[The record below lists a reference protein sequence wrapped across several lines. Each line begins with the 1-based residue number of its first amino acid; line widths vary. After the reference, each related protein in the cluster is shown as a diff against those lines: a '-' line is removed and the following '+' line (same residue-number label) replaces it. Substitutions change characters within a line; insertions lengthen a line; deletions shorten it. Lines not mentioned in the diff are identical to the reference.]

1 MPMSQHRPALAAIL
15 VAVVAVLLL
24 STVPA
29 SAAPP
34 SSRIAATAIG
44 YEGTWQGECWAFVKK
59 VVKEATGREMGFD
72 YRQGFFDAGAIEVR
86 WDQAQSGDIVQIA
99 NDADTSANAS
109 YKGLHTAII
118 AENLG
123 DGRFNIVD
131 SNQNFDGMVHR
142 RTSYNPAENAA
153 RSGLSYHIYRI
164 TGSPS
169 IAPAPRAI
177 PVPGQKFQVGDRV
190 VTATP
195 KDTLRLRPTAGTKLP
210 EIGLLADRTRLTV
223 TGGTVE
229 SDGYH
234 WVKVSTPIG
243 DGWVAVEYLA
253 RDTSPDSLSAGAPA
267 AAGPATSGGSGTKPL
282 LQFRS
287 FVPVVSA
294 GD

>member
-15 VAVVAVLLL
+15 VAFAAVLLV
-24 STVPA
+24 STAPA

-34 SSRIAATAIG
+34 SNPIAAAAIG
-44 YEGTWQGECWAFVKK
+44 YEGTWQGECWVFVKK
-59 VVKEATGREMGFD
+59 VVQETTGREMGFD

-86 WDQAQSGDIVQIA
+86 WDQAQSGDIVQVA

-109 YKGLHTAII
+109 YNGLHTAII
-118 AENLG
+118 VENLG
-123 DGRFNIVD
+123 DGRFNVVD

-169 IAPAPRAI
+169 FAPAPRAI
-177 PVPGQKFQVGDRV
+177 PVPGQKFQAGDRV
-190 VTATP
+190 VSATP
-195 KDTLRLRPTAGTKLP
+195 NDILRLRSAAGTNSNV
-210 EIGLLADRTRLTV
+210 LARIADQTRLTV
-223 TGGTVE
+223 TGDTVAA
-229 SDGYH
+229 DGYH
-234 WVKVSTPIG
+234 WVKVSTPMG
-243 DGWVAVEYLA
+243 DGWVAAEYLA
-253 RDTSPDSLSAGAPA
+253 KDTSPDSLSAGAPA